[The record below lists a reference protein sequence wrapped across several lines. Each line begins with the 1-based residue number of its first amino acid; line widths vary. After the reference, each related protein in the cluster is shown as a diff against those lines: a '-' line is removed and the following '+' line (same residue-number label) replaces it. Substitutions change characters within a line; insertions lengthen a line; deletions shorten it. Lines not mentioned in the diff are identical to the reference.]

1 MLKAD
6 SGVKMG
12 QAASSVRK
20 EIKDDQMEQKK
31 QFDDTMESLRQMAE
45 DKIDKFYEDIESVII
60 LSTLLFEALTP
71 ALEEGSRT
79 TSFCQC
85 TISRANSPFSNAKCQ
100 KTAKA

>member
-45 DKIDKFYEDIESVII
+45 DKIDKFYEDIESVIP
-60 LSTLLFEALTP
+60 S
-71 ALEEGSRT
+71 
-79 TSFCQC
+79 
-85 TISRANSPFSNAKCQ
+85 
-100 KTAKA
+100 